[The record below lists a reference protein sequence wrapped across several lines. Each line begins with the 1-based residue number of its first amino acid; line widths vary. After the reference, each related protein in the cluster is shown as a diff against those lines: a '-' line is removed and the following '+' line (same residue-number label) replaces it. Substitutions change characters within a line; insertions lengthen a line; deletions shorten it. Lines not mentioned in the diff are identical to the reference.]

1 MLQVIFHGVDRSP
14 AAEADITDRF
24 EALKRFDNSMTE
36 CKATIT
42 KVGRQGLG
50 EFSVKLDI
58 VVGGGRTIVASE
70 NDPDAMCAI
79 NKVFDTVRRTMFCPQ
94 PPQRTMPEKRLTACC
109 PFDAQVSNF
118 KTSCTVS
125 NSFCGMIASCIL
137 GTLIQP
143 DSSTSRIFLIL

>member
-79 NKVFDTVRRTMFCPQ
+79 NKVFDTVRRMVKD
-94 PPQRTMPEKRLTACC
+94 EDDKRH
-109 PFDAQVSNF
+109 QH
-118 KTSCTVS
+118 
-125 NSFCGMIASCIL
+125 
-137 GTLIQP
+137 
-143 DSSTSRIFLIL
+143 